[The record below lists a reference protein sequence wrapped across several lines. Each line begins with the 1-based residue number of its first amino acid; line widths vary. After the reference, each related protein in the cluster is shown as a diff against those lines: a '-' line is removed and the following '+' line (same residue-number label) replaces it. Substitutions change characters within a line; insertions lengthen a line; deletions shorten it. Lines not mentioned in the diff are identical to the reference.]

1 MKLSVCIPM
10 YNESAVIADTAKTLS
25 DYMAS
30 HFEEYEILFSDD
42 GSRDGSAEIVKS
54 LQLPNVRVLEQPINQ
69 GKGAAVRVAM
79 LEACGDYRIF
89 TDADLAY
96 GTDVIERIAN
106 TFTENPDS
114 DLVIGSRNLEK
125 DGYEGYTFSRKLASK
140 LYIRALC
147 IAGGFRMSDS
157 QCGCKAF
164 SAKAAETIFSRCKVN
179 GFSFDFEALLWAE
192 SLNMKITE
200 IPVCVLNHRQSKIR
214 LLRDSIRMLSDVL
227 RIKREVRKA
236 AKTEEKKK

>member
-10 YNESAVIADTAKTLS
+10 YNESTVIANTAKTLS
-25 DYMAS
+25 AYMAS
-30 HFEEYEILFSDD
+30 RFEDYEILFSDD

-69 GKGAAVRVAM
+69 GKGAAVRLAM
-79 LEACGDYRIF
+79 LQACGDYRLF

-96 GTDVIERIAN
+96 GTDVIEKIAS
-106 TFTENPDS
+106 TFSEHPNS

-125 DGYEGYTFSRKLASK
+125 DGYEGYTLSRKLASK
-140 LYIRALC
+140 LYIRALS

-164 SAKAAETIFSRCKVN
+164 SARAANEIFSRCKVN

-200 IPVCVLNHRQSKIR
+200 IPVRVLNHRQSKIR
-214 LLRDSIRMLSDVL
+214 LLRDSVCMLRDVL
-227 RIKREVRKA
+227 RIKKEVRNA
-236 AKTEEKKK
+236 VKTEEKKK